1 MVEVEVAGGF
11 ENPSSLENDFL
22 VIDIPFFPSSIGEPF
37 YVLTYSLISTF
48 PRHTFNAF
56 NVNLFSHAKKGKVS
70 SFNVFSGTFQHKK
83 CIINFDGR
91 Q

>member
-37 YVLTYSLISTF
+37 YVLTYILA
-48 PRHTFNAF
+48 N
-56 NVNLFSHAKKGKVS
+56 
-70 SFNVFSGTFQHKK
+70 
-83 CIINFDGR
+83 INFPSAHIQCVQCQSIFTR
-91 Q
+91 EKR

>member
-37 YVLTYSLISTF
+37 YVLTYILA
-48 PRHTFNAF
+48 N
-56 NVNLFSHAKKGKVS
+56 
-70 SFNVFSGTFQHKK
+70 
-83 CIINFDGR
+83 INFPSIYFHTRKKVKWAVLMSSVEDFNTKSV
-91 Q
+91 